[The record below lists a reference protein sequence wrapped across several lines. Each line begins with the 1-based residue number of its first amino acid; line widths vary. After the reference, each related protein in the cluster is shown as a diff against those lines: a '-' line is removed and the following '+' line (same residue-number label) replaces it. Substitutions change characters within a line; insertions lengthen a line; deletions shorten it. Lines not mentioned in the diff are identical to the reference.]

1 MAPLKPGTEESKAEH
16 MAHIVHPFEMEE
28 GRAEVL
34 KAEQRSD
41 RQNHCSK
48 FACCWV
54 FLSLVLV
61 LGVLTAVFYPKKP
74 HVSLFSTSLL
84 EIDGFT
90 GKCRSGGRRCRPC
103 CGVGPAQPL
112 LIWYCF
118 PLDVT
123 KEIVCCRL

>member
-1 MAPLKPGTEESKAEH
+1 

-34 KAEQRSD
+34 KAEQHSD

-90 GKCRSGGRRCRPC
+90 GECAEKEGDVGLWTCFYLFWFGNPFFPRP
-103 CGVGPAQPL
+103 
-112 LIWYCF
+112 
-118 PLDVT
+118 
-123 KEIVCCRL
+123 